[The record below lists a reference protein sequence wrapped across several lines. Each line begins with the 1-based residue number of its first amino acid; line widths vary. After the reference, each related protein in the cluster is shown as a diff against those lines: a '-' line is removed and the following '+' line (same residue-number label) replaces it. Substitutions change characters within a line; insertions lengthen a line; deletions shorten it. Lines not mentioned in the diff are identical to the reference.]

1 MGAARVCFALSQLGG
16 LSTGLG
22 CVSQPTGHLGAQVLT
37 HSPSWV
43 LAQQLGTAA
52 SELSITRDPQLLL
65 WGGEASGPR
74 EPLLLPIS
82 EQNTRL
88 ASSSDRKFG
97 GGVICY
103 VVKDCQKVEGY
114 AGWKTNGTSRDRE
127 KGDGDPG

>member
-82 EQNTRL
+82 EQNTQL

-97 GGVICY
+97 GG
-103 VVKDCQKVEGY
+103 
-114 AGWKTNGTSRDRE
+114 
-127 KGDGDPG
+127 

>member
-22 CVSQPTGHLGAQVLT
+22 CVSQPTGHLGTQVLT

-97 GGVICY
+97 AGGNLLCS
-103 VVKDCQKVEGY
+103 KRLSESGGLCWMENQWDKLRQREG
-114 AGWKTNGTSRDRE
+114 
-127 KGDGDPG
+127 